1 MSQTSVIKALPDV
14 VLVVRRDGRIL
25 DSLGGR
31 TFSLDL
37 APDNIVGNAVADVLP
52 QVVARTLT
60 PLIGRVLRS
69 REGVTRDATDGTDR
83 YELRLTPHGRERVL
97 VVLRDVGRADGTS
110 SGQLLQPD
118 RLVPRLAGREQFI
131 RALESFVDEVRL
143 AERPLALIC
152 IGFPELNT
160 VEETLD
166 HNGCDSLLQMIGERL
181 CAVMADND
189 HVPRLPGCES
199 FAATR
204 LERDQFCILLPS
216 IADAEAAEAFAQQ
229 LGDALL
235 PECRIAEQ
243 QIALSPAIGLAMFGQ
258 DGHTAEHVLRSAMS
272 AMTQAECLER
282 SGVERYTDTRRI
294 VDERQQDL
302 AEELRWAIDQ
312 NQLRVHYQPVFEL
325 ASATPI
331 AIEAFL
337 RWDHPLRGLLLPAS
351 FLPLAESTGQIQRIS
366 EWVLRRACEDLIALR
381 ASTGTTLKVSVNF
394 SRHYFSRPDL
404 VEHLESIFD
413 ALEFDPCWLQLDI
426 TERMLMRTDY
436 AGPLLARLKTM
447 GIGLQI
453 DDFGSGF
460 TSLNQLRRM
469 PLDALKIGGDFVAG
483 IGRNDDDETLC
494 KAVIS
499 LAHAYG
505 MRCVAEAVESREQVK
520 FLRSCRCDD
529 IQGKLFGAEMTV
541 DLMQIFLEQFQDG
554 RSFATTHT
562 DVNPDNA

>member
-1 MSQTSVIKALPDV
+1 MSQTSVIKALPDI

-37 APDNIVGNAVADVLP
+37 APDNIVGSDVTDVLP
-52 QVVARTLT
+52 EVVERTLT

-69 REGVTRDATDGTDR
+69 REAVTREAADSTDR

-97 VVLRDVGRADGTS
+97 VVLRDMGRSDGTS

-118 RLVPRLAGREQFI
+118 RLVPQLAGREQFV
-131 RALESFVDEVRL
+131 RALDAFVDEAKL
-143 AERPLALIC
+143 AERKLALVC
-152 IGFPELNT
+152 IGFPDLADSLS
-160 VEETLD
+160 TLD
-166 HNGCDSLLQMIGERL
+166 HNGSDSLLQMIGERL
-181 CAVMADND
+181 CAVMQDADD
-189 HVPRLPGCES
+189 VPRLPACES

-204 LERDQFCILLPS
+204 LERDQFCIMLPG
-216 IADAEAAEAFAQQ
+216 IADAEVAESFAQR
-229 LGDALL
+229 LGDALM
-235 PECRIAEQ
+235 PVCRIADQ
-243 QIALSPAIGLAMFGQ
+243 QINLSPAIGLAMFGQ
-258 DGHTAEHVLRSAMS
+258 DGDTSEHVLRSALS
-272 AMTQAECLER
+272 AMNQADCLER

-294 VDERQQDL
+294 ADERNHDL
-302 AEELRWAIDQ
+302 AEELRWAIDKD
-312 NQLRVHYQPVFEL
+312 QLRIHYQPVFEL
-325 ASATPI
+325 ATASPI

-337 RWDHPLRGLLLPAS
+337 RWDHPLRGLLLPGG

-366 EWVLRRACEDLIALR
+366 EWVLRRACEDLLSLR
-381 ASTGTTLKVSVNF
+381 ESTGALLSVSVNL
-394 SRHYFSRPDL
+394 SRHYFSRPDF
-404 VEHLESIFD
+404 VEHLDEIFSE
-413 ALEFDPCWLQLDI
+413 LTFDPSWLQLDI

-460 TSLNQLRRM
+460 TSLNQLRKM
-469 PLDALKIGGDFVAG
+469 PLDALKIGGEFIAG

-520 FLRSCRCDD
+520 FLRACQCDD
-529 IQGKLFGAEMTV
+529 IQGKLFGAEMPI
-541 DLMQIFLEQFQDG
+541 DLTKIFLEQFQSG
-554 RSFATTHT
+554 RSFSATAT
-562 DVNPDNA
+562 DVNSESD